1 MLWSREMGP
10 ISDPLMTLPAV
21 PNHPKK
27 ENIYE
32 PSKNSH
38 ENKTART
45 AINRLHQTII
55 DF

>member
-10 ISDPLMTLPAV
+10 ISDPLMTVPAV

-27 ENIYE
+27 RIFMNHQ
-32 PSKNSH
+32 KQH

-45 AINRLHQTII
+45 QLTDYIKL
-55 DF
+55 